1 MATAGVF
8 TWSETE
14 TKSDKSPMEHHLEHA
29 LVHTSMSVASGA
41 AYKPGSPWIAAVN
54 GSLVSNLPIIQFHL
68 QIANKFISSEKYLF
82 GISWTLFHWAI
93 WTF

>member
-29 LVHTSMSVASGA
+29 LLVHTSVSVASGA
-41 AYKPGSPWIAAVN
+41 QLINPAVL
-54 GSLVSNLPIIQFHL
+54 G
-68 QIANKFISSEKYLF
+68 
-82 GISWTLFHWAI
+82 
-93 WTF
+93 